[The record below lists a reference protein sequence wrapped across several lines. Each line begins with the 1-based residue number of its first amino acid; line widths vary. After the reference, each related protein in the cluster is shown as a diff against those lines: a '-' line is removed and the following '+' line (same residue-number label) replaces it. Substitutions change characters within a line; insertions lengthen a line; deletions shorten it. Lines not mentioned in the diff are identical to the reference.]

1 MDLHGS
7 QNGYYNYTLST
18 TAKDDFGTLNG
29 DLVRARRVFK
39 SGKYSY
45 EMNPEDLVNEYYN
58 DMYLDIRE

>member
-1 MDLHGS
+1 LVP
-7 QNGYYNYTLST
+7 
-18 TAKDDFGTLNG
+18 LNG

-58 DMYLDIRE
+58 DNVFRLKRIVWGH